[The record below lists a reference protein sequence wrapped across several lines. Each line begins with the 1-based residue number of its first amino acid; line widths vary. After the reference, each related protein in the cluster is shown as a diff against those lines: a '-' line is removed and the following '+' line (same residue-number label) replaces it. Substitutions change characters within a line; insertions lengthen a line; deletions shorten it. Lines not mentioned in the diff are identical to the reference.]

1 MAGRRPERVAHLVQA
16 ELARLLLEEAKNPL
30 LREVIVTL
38 VRMTPDLRIA
48 RVYFRTLGGGATQ
61 AEVGRALERAAP
73 FLRAEI
79 RHALGMR
86 VTPEL
91 RFAYDEVPD
100 TADRVDALLR
110 GPARPRQVEDACPA
124 SFWSRILTRSRRQ
137 PCIIS

>member
-1 MAGRRPERVAHLVQA
+1 M
-16 ELARLLLEEAKNPL
+16 
-30 LREVIVTL
+30 TL

-79 RHALGMR
+79 GHALGMR

-110 GPARPRQVEDACPA
+110 GPARPREDEEV
-124 SFWSRILTRSRRQ
+124 
-137 PCIIS
+137 